1 MTITAVIAEYN
12 PFHNGHAYQLAKARE
27 LTGADYLVVIMSGD
41 FVQRGAPAILDQH
54 DRAELALL
62 GGADLIL
69 QLPCHFALGS
79 AQHFARGAVSLLT
92 ALGCV
97 DFLCFG
103 SEYGDTAPFLEL
115 ADVLLHEPEEYRE
128 LLSGLLRNG
137 LSFPTARAQALS
149 AYFSDSASFSS
160 LSKEELDT
168 FLKEPN
174 NILGIEYVQAL
185 LLSQSRIRP
194 VTIRREGSGYH
205 EGALFTH
212 ALPSATAMR
221 NLLFSNPHKD
231 LELSALAS
239 CMPEAVFHAFQN
251 AVASHGLLTADDFSL
266 LLAARLL
273 TETKGSLSSCLDLSP
288 DLANRI
294 LRQRHACSS
303 FSEFAMQLKTKEMT
317 YTRISRALMHLLLN
331 QKTLYPAGYNRV
343 LGFRKSAGALLKE
356 IRRRSSLPLIAK
368 AADAPRLL
376 TGDALAAFESDI
388 QASLFYE
395 TVRSHKTGTQ
405 FVHEYT
411 KAGSVIEPAFFQ
423 QHHHLL
429 LWNCIVLHKQENIF
443 CICTFSCKVKLHE
456 THLTIQ
462 YKIDHN
468 MMHDVFCC
476 SLCDCFHR
484 HLLFYPIKIIYIA
497 RCITHE
503 YLQNQCTGFLYNDF

>member
-62 GGADLIL
+62 GGADLVL

-160 LSKEELDT
+160 LSKEELDV

-174 NILGIEYVQAL
+174 NILGLEYVQAL
-185 LLSQSRIRP
+185 LLTKSCIRP

-205 EGALFTH
+205 EGELNRS

-221 NLLFSNPHKD
+221 NLLFSD
-231 LELSALAS
+231 GAQDLSALAS
-239 CMPEAVFHAFQN
+239 CMPEAVFSAFQN
-251 AVASHGLLTADDFSL
+251 AATAHGLLCSDDFSL

-273 TETKGSLSSCLDLSP
+273 TETKESLSSCLDLSP

-294 LRQRHACSS
+294 LRLRYACSS
-303 FSEFAMQLKTKEMT
+303 FSEFAMQLKTKELT

-331 QKTLYPAGYNRV
+331 QKTMYPASYNRV
-343 LGFRKSAGALLKE
+343 LGFRKSGGALLKE
-356 IRRRSSLPLIAK
+356 IGKRSSLPLITK

-388 QASLFYE
+388 QASLLYE
-395 TVRSHKTGTQ
+395 TVRSHKTVTP

-411 KAGSVIEPAFFQ
+411 KKLV
-423 QHHHLL
+423 LL
-429 LWNCIVLHKQENIF
+429 
-443 CICTFSCKVKLHE
+443 
-456 THLTIQ
+456 
-462 YKIDHN
+462 
-468 MMHDVFCC
+468 
-476 SLCDCFHR
+476 
-484 HLLFYPIKIIYIA
+484 
-497 RCITHE
+497 
-503 YLQNQCTGFLYNDF
+503 

>member
-343 LGFRKSAGALLKE
+343 LGFRKVPVHCKE

-395 TVRSHKTGTQ
+395 TVRSHKNEGHRSSMNTQ
-405 FVHEYT
+405 KSWFVYRT
-411 KAGSVIEPAFFQ
+411 SIFFQ
-423 QHHHLL
+423 QQHHTAAVELYSPP
-429 LWNCIVLHKQENIF
+429 Q
-443 CICTFSCKVKLHE
+443 
-456 THLTIQ
+456 
-462 YKIDHN
+462 
-468 MMHDVFCC
+468 
-476 SLCDCFHR
+476 
-484 HLLFYPIKIIYIA
+484 
-497 RCITHE
+497 
-503 YLQNQCTGFLYNDF
+503 TGKHFLYLPFSVKSNCMKRISPFSIKLIIT

>member
-221 NLLFSNPHKD
+221 NLLFSNPHKQRD
-231 LELSALAS
+231 SVVFPAPL
-239 CMPEAVFHAFQN
+239 CPMTAVTF
-251 AVASHGLLTADDFSL
+251 
-266 LLAARLL
+266 
-273 TETKGSLSSCLDLSP
+273 
-288 DLANRI
+288 
-294 LRQRHACSS
+294 
-303 FSEFAMQLKTKEMT
+303 
-317 YTRISRALMHLLLN
+317 
-331 QKTLYPAGYNRV
+331 PAG
-343 LGFRKSAGALLKE
+343 
-356 IRRRSSLPLIAK
+356 SSIFSRESVSGCFLYAK
-368 AADAPRLL
+368 WKWFSFHFPCPECRL
-376 TGDALAAFESDI
+376 
-388 QASLFYE
+388 
-395 TVRSHKTGTQ
+395 
-405 FVHEYT
+405 
-411 KAGSVIEPAFFQ
+411 AGSMSANSPRPRGRNPILAFSAAGI
-423 QHHHLL
+423 
-429 LWNCIVLHKQENIF
+429 N
-443 CICTFSCKVKLHE
+443 
-456 THLTIQ
+456 
-462 YKIDHN
+462 
-468 MMHDVFCC
+468 
-476 SLCDCFHR
+476 
-484 HLLFYPIKIIYIA
+484 
-497 RCITHE
+497 
-503 YLQNQCTGFLYNDF
+503 

>member
-205 EGALFTH
+205 EGALFTQ

-231 LELSALAS
+231 PELSALAS
-239 CMPEAVFHAFQN
+239 CMPEAVYPAFQD
-251 AVASHGLLTADDFSL
+251 AVTAHGLLSSDDFSL

-273 TETKGSLSSCLDLSP
+273 TETKESLSSYLDLSP

-303 FSEFAMQLKTKEMT
+303 FSEFALQLKTKEMT
-317 YTRISRALMHLLLN
+317 YTRISRALIHLLLN
-331 QKTLYPAGYNRV
+331 LTKEAQQRQKEADYAAFIRI
-343 LGFRKSAGALLKE
+343 LGFRKSAGPLLNAMKKHA
-356 IRRRSSLPLIAK
+356 SLPIITKTANAGKILPPQAMNW
-368 AADAPRLL
+368 
-376 TGDALAAFESDI
+376 FEQDLF
-388 QASLFYE
+388 ASHFYQSL
-395 TVRSHKTGTQ
+395 VYQKGRKMKN
-405 FVHEYT
+405 EYT
-411 KAGSVIEPAFFQ
+411 RSVI
-423 QHHHLL
+423 L
-429 LWNCIVLHKQENIF
+429 
-443 CICTFSCKVKLHE
+443 
-456 THLTIQ
+456 
-462 YKIDHN
+462 
-468 MMHDVFCC
+468 
-476 SLCDCFHR
+476 
-484 HLLFYPIKIIYIA
+484 YP
-497 RCITHE
+497 
-503 YLQNQCTGFLYNDF
+503 

>member
-251 AVASHGLLTADDFSL
+251 AAAS
-266 LLAARLL
+266 LL

-411 KAGSVIEPAFFQ
+411 KKLV
-423 QHHHLL
+423 LL
-429 LWNCIVLHKQENIF
+429 
-443 CICTFSCKVKLHE
+443 
-456 THLTIQ
+456 
-462 YKIDHN
+462 
-468 MMHDVFCC
+468 
-476 SLCDCFHR
+476 
-484 HLLFYPIKIIYIA
+484 
-497 RCITHE
+497 
-503 YLQNQCTGFLYNDF
+503 

>member
-273 TETKGSLSSCLDLSP
+273 T
-288 DLANRI
+288 
-294 LRQRHACSS
+294 
-303 FSEFAMQLKTKEMT
+303 MQLKTKEMT

-395 TVRSHKTGTQ
+395 TVRSHKTGTP

-411 KAGSVIEPAFFQ
+411 KKLV
-423 QHHHLL
+423 LL
-429 LWNCIVLHKQENIF
+429 
-443 CICTFSCKVKLHE
+443 
-456 THLTIQ
+456 
-462 YKIDHN
+462 
-468 MMHDVFCC
+468 
-476 SLCDCFHR
+476 
-484 HLLFYPIKIIYIA
+484 
-497 RCITHE
+497 
-503 YLQNQCTGFLYNDF
+503 

>member
-12 PFHNGHAYQLAKARE
+12 PFHNGHAYQLQKARE

-62 GGADLIL
+62 GGADLVL

-92 ALGCV
+92 ALGRV
-97 DFLCFG
+97 DYLCFG
-103 SEYGDTAPFLEL
+103 SEHGDTAPFLEL

-128 LLSGLLRNG
+128 TLSSLLRSG
-137 LSFPTARAQALS
+137 LSFPMARAQALS
-149 AYFSDSASFSS
+149 AYFSGSASFSS
-160 LSKEELDT
+160 LSREELDT

-174 NILGIEYVQAL
+174 NILGLEYVQAL
-185 LLSQSRIRP
+185 SLLNSRIRP

-205 EGALFTH
+205 DGELIRET
-212 ALPSATAMR
+212 LPSATAMR
-221 NLLFSNPHKD
+221 NLLFSDSQTD
-231 LELSALAS
+231 LSPLAS
-239 CMPEAVFHAFQN
+239 CMPETVFPAFWN
-251 AVASHGLLTADDFSL
+251 AVASHGLLNADDFSL

-273 TETKGSLSSCLDLSP
+273 SETKESLCSYLDLSP

-294 LRQRHACSS
+294 LRLRYACSS

-331 QKTLYPAGYNRV
+331 QKTLYPASYNRV

-356 IRRRSSLPLIAK
+356 IRIRSSLPLITK

-395 TVRSHKTGTQ
+395 TVRSHKTGTP

-411 KAGSVIEPAFFQ
+411 KKLV
-423 QHHHLL
+423 LL
-429 LWNCIVLHKQENIF
+429 
-443 CICTFSCKVKLHE
+443 
-456 THLTIQ
+456 
-462 YKIDHN
+462 
-468 MMHDVFCC
+468 
-476 SLCDCFHR
+476 
-484 HLLFYPIKIIYIA
+484 
-497 RCITHE
+497 
-503 YLQNQCTGFLYNDF
+503 

>member
-54 DRAELALL
+54 DRAGWRFLAARTLSYSFRVTLHSAVHSISHAGRYRFLL
-62 GGADLIL
+62 RL
-69 QLPCHFALGS
+69 
-79 AQHFARGAVSLLT
+79 AVSIFS
-92 ALGCV
+92 ALAVNMETRRRFWNSLMFCSTSRRNTV
-97 DFLCFG
+97 
-103 SEYGDTAPFLEL
+103 
-115 ADVLLHEPEEYRE
+115 V

-411 KAGSVIEPAFFQ
+411 KKLV
-423 QHHHLL
+423 LL
-429 LWNCIVLHKQENIF
+429 
-443 CICTFSCKVKLHE
+443 
-456 THLTIQ
+456 
-462 YKIDHN
+462 
-468 MMHDVFCC
+468 
-476 SLCDCFHR
+476 
-484 HLLFYPIKIIYIA
+484 
-497 RCITHE
+497 
-503 YLQNQCTGFLYNDF
+503 

>member
-205 EGALFTH
+205 EGALFTQ

-395 TVRSHKTGTQ
+395 TVRSHKTGTP

-411 KAGSVIEPAFFQ
+411 KKLV
-423 QHHHLL
+423 LL
-429 LWNCIVLHKQENIF
+429 
-443 CICTFSCKVKLHE
+443 
-456 THLTIQ
+456 
-462 YKIDHN
+462 
-468 MMHDVFCC
+468 
-476 SLCDCFHR
+476 
-484 HLLFYPIKIIYIA
+484 
-497 RCITHE
+497 
-503 YLQNQCTGFLYNDF
+503 

>member
-62 GGADLIL
+62 GGADLVL

-92 ALGCV
+92 ALDCV

-205 EGALFTH
+205 EGALFTQ

-231 LELSALAS
+231 PELSVLAS
-239 CMPEAVFHAFQN
+239 CMPEAVFPAFQN

-273 TETKGSLSSCLDLSP
+273 TETKESLCSYLDLSP
-288 DLANRI
+288 DL
-294 LRQRHACSS
+294 
-303 FSEFAMQLKTKEMT
+303 AMQLKTKEMT
-317 YTRISRALMHLLLN
+317 YTRISHALMHLLLN

-356 IRRRSSLPLIAK
+356 IRRRSSLPLITK

-395 TVRSHKTGTQ
+395 TVRSHKTGTP

-411 KAGSVIEPAFFQ
+411 KKLV
-423 QHHHLL
+423 LL
-429 LWNCIVLHKQENIF
+429 
-443 CICTFSCKVKLHE
+443 
-456 THLTIQ
+456 
-462 YKIDHN
+462 
-468 MMHDVFCC
+468 
-476 SLCDCFHR
+476 
-484 HLLFYPIKIIYIA
+484 
-497 RCITHE
+497 
-503 YLQNQCTGFLYNDF
+503 

>member
-185 LLSQSRIRP
+185 LLSQSRIR
-194 VTIRREGSGYH
+194 
-205 EGALFTH
+205 LFTQ

-231 LELSALAS
+231 PELSALAS
-239 CMPEAVFHAFQN
+239 CMPEAVYPAFQD
-251 AVASHGLLTADDFSL
+251 AVTAHGLLSSDDFSL

-273 TETKGSLSSCLDLSP
+273 TETKESLSSYLDLSP

-303 FSEFAMQLKTKEMT
+303 FSEFALQLKTKEMT

-411 KAGSVIEPAFFQ
+411 KKLV
-423 QHHHLL
+423 LL
-429 LWNCIVLHKQENIF
+429 
-443 CICTFSCKVKLHE
+443 
-456 THLTIQ
+456 
-462 YKIDHN
+462 
-468 MMHDVFCC
+468 
-476 SLCDCFHR
+476 
-484 HLLFYPIKIIYIA
+484 
-497 RCITHE
+497 
-503 YLQNQCTGFLYNDF
+503 

>member
-1 MTITAVIAEYN
+1 
-12 PFHNGHAYQLAKARE
+12 
-27 LTGADYLVVIMSGD
+27 
-41 FVQRGAPAILDQH
+41 
-54 DRAELALL
+54 
-62 GGADLIL
+62 
-69 QLPCHFALGS
+69 
-79 AQHFARGAVSLLT
+79 
-92 ALGCV
+92 
-97 DFLCFG
+97 
-103 SEYGDTAPFLEL
+103 
-115 ADVLLHEPEEYRE
+115 
-128 LLSGLLRNG
+128 
-137 LSFPTARAQALS
+137 
-149 AYFSDSASFSS
+149 
-160 LSKEELDT
+160 
-168 FLKEPN
+168 
-174 NILGIEYVQAL
+174 
-185 LLSQSRIRP
+185 
-194 VTIRREGSGYH
+194 
-205 EGALFTH
+205 
-212 ALPSATAMR
+212 
-221 NLLFSNPHKD
+221 
-231 LELSALAS
+231 
-239 CMPEAVFHAFQN
+239 MPEAVYPAFQD
-251 AVASHGLLTADDFSL
+251 AVTAHGLLSSDDFSL

-273 TETKGSLSSCLDLSP
+273 TETKESLSSYLDLSP

-303 FSEFAMQLKTKEMT
+303 FSEFALQLKTKEMT

-356 IRRRSSLPLIAK
+356 IKRRSSLPLITK

-395 TVRSHKTGTQ
+395 TVRSHKTGTP

-411 KAGSVIEPAFFQ
+411 KKAGSVIEPAFFQ

>member
-1 MTITAVIAEYN
+1 MKTVGIIAEYN
-12 PFHNGHAYQLAKARE
+12 PFHTGHKYQLDQIRQK
-27 LTGADYLVVIMSGD
+27 LHADYIVIAMSGD
-41 FVQRGAPAILDQH
+41 FVQRGTPALFSKH
-54 DRAELALL
+54 VRTRMALSC
-62 GGADLIL
+62 GADLVVE
-69 QLPCHFALGS
+69 LPVSVSTASAEGFAK
-79 AQHFARGAVSLLT
+79 GAVHLLSG
-92 ALGCV
+92 LGV
-97 DFLCFG
+97 TDVLCFG

-205 EGALFTH
+205 EGALFTQ

-231 LELSALAS
+231 PELSALAS
-239 CMPEAVFHAFQN
+239 CMPEAVYPAFQD
-251 AVASHGLLTADDFSL
+251 AVTAHGLLSSDDFSL

-273 TETKGSLSSCLDLSP
+273 TETKESLSSYLDLSP

-303 FSEFAMQLKTKEMT
+303 FSEFALQLKTKEMT

-411 KAGSVIEPAFFQ
+411 KKLV
-423 QHHHLL
+423 LL
-429 LWNCIVLHKQENIF
+429 
-443 CICTFSCKVKLHE
+443 
-456 THLTIQ
+456 
-462 YKIDHN
+462 
-468 MMHDVFCC
+468 
-476 SLCDCFHR
+476 
-484 HLLFYPIKIIYIA
+484 
-497 RCITHE
+497 
-503 YLQNQCTGFLYNDF
+503 

>member
-1 MTITAVIAEYN
+1 MA
-12 PFHNGHAYQLAKARE
+12 AR
-27 LTGADYLVVIMSGD
+27 TLV
-41 FVQRGAPAILDQH
+41 
-54 DRAELALL
+54 
-62 GGADLIL
+62 L

-205 EGALFTH
+205 EGALFTQ

-231 LELSALAS
+231 PELSALAS
-239 CMPEAVFHAFQN
+239 CMPEAVFPAFQN

-273 TETKGSLSSCLDLSP
+273 TETKESLSSCLDLSP

-294 LRQRHACSS
+294 LRLRYACSS

-356 IRRRSSLPLIAK
+356 IRRRSSLPLITK

-395 TVRSHKTGTQ
+395 TVRSHKTGTP

-411 KAGSVIEPAFFQ
+411 KKLV
-423 QHHHLL
+423 LL
-429 LWNCIVLHKQENIF
+429 
-443 CICTFSCKVKLHE
+443 
-456 THLTIQ
+456 
-462 YKIDHN
+462 
-468 MMHDVFCC
+468 
-476 SLCDCFHR
+476 
-484 HLLFYPIKIIYIA
+484 
-497 RCITHE
+497 
-503 YLQNQCTGFLYNDF
+503 

>member
-194 VTIRREGSGYH
+194 VTIRREAADTTKERFSH
-205 EGALFTH
+205 MHSL
-212 ALPSATAMR
+212 LLQPMR

-317 YTRISRALMHLLLN
+317 YTRISRA
-331 QKTLYPAGYNRV
+331 
-343 LGFRKSAGALLKE
+343 
-356 IRRRSSLPLIAK
+356 
-368 AADAPRLL
+368 
-376 TGDALAAFESDI
+376 
-388 QASLFYE
+388 
-395 TVRSHKTGTQ
+395 
-405 FVHEYT
+405 
-411 KAGSVIEPAFFQ
+411 
-423 QHHHLL
+423 
-429 LWNCIVLHKQENIF
+429 
-443 CICTFSCKVKLHE
+443 
-456 THLTIQ
+456 
-462 YKIDHN
+462 
-468 MMHDVFCC
+468 
-476 SLCDCFHR
+476 
-484 HLLFYPIKIIYIA
+484 
-497 RCITHE
+497 
-503 YLQNQCTGFLYNDF
+503 